1 MKFRKINGEVYV
13 EWSTKTAA
21 FKEFLKLA
29 ATATVGLVMFYT
41 LWILLEFI
49 K

>member
-1 MKFRKINGEVYV
+1 MKFRRIDGEVYV

-21 FKEFLKLA
+21 VKGFLQLTGVA
-29 ATATVGLVMFYT
+29 LVGLVMFYT